1 MAQLFSGNQAR
12 KPSVSVWEKLR
23 QERIGEWTKLRD
35 GAKELGYGDVDV
47 ERLTLRE
54 LNDLL
59 RDVKAN
65 IKRLKEEIKK
75 EERIEKIQAIRANR
89 ATTGAAAHERYKM
102 IMEMMVKGSKSG
114 VRSMDSQDVF
124 TAFDELS
131 DNIDGKLLTYQQ
143 FLDAVM
149 PQDLNTLDPLDLEL

>member
-1 MAQLFSGNQAR
+1 MNKIFSE
-12 KPSVSVWEKLR
+12 KSSYSPKVSVWERLR

-47 ERLTLRE
+47 QGLTLRE

-65 IKRLKEEIKK
+65 IKNLKEEIKK
-75 EERIEKIQAIRANR
+75 EERVEKIQAIRANR
-89 ATTGAAAHERYKM
+89 ATSGAAAHQRYKM
-102 IMEMMVKGSKSG
+102 IMEMMVKGSKSS

-131 DNIDGKLLTYQQ
+131 NNINGKLLTYQQ
-143 FLDAVM
+143 FLDATA
-149 PQDLNTLDPLDLEL
+149 PKDTLDWVL